1 MSRTAV
7 IAIAKPVTVPAR
19 ITDRGTQ
26 HQVSRSRLGPILR
39 SYPLA
44 VGALVFMI
52 IAVMAAIAAPR
63 IAPHDPL
70 QQSLLLRF
78 LPPAWQAGGEWSYP
92 LGTDYLGRDVLSR
105 LLFGARTSLALSF
118 ASTLGS
124 VVIGV
129 TLGLLAALHG
139 GWTGALIMRLV
150 DAQLAF
156 PFIVLAIATVAAIG
170 TSLLNLFVLLVVFGW
185 AQFARVVRGET
196 LGVMQTGYVEA
207 ARATGLTEWRIATHY
222 ILPNVA
228 TPVIVIAAYTVPQII
243 IIESA
248 LSFLGVGVQPPTPS
262 WGSMLSE
269 GQTYLDS
276 AWWLATSAGVAIT
289 VTVLA
294 INIVGSALRDAN
306 DPRRRS

>member
-1 MSRTAV
+1 
-7 IAIAKPVTVPAR
+7 
-19 ITDRGTQ
+19 
-26 HQVSRSRLGPILR
+26 
-39 SYPLA
+39 
-44 VGALVFMI
+44 
-52 IAVMAAIAAPR
+52 
-63 IAPHDPL
+63 
-70 QQSLLLRF
+70 
-78 LPPAWQAGGEWSYP
+78 
-92 LGTDYLGRDVLSR
+92 
-105 LLFGARTSLALSF
+105 LFGARTSLALSF